1 MVRSREKSMRYYTGK
16 GDQGTTD
23 LLGGRVE
30 KNDPIVALLGDLDEA
45 TSNIGNG
52 RAHATHADLKATLME
67 AQHDLYRIM
76 AELAF
81 TDEIR
86 PETYS
91 FGAERVDWLETT
103 TDAIGTQFELPPH
116 FVLPGDTVPG
126 AALDVARTV
135 VRRAERT
142 AVDVQALG
150 RLSNQEILRYLNR
163 LSSLLFIAARFE
175 DHLAG
180 IQSTKARQ
188 ESDR

>member
-1 MVRSREKSMRYYTGK
+1 MRYYTGK

-23 LLGGRVE
+23 LLGDRVR
-30 KNDPIVALLGDLDEA
+30 KDDPIVELLGELDEA
-45 TSNIGNG
+45 TSSIGNG
-52 RAHATHADLKATLME
+52 RAHATDGELQSRLMD

-81 TDEIR
+81 TDDIR
-86 PETYS
+86 PESYT
-91 FGAERVDWLETT
+91 FGGDRVAWLETIT
-103 TDAIGTQFELPPH
+103 NEIGTRFELPPH
-116 FVLPGDTVPG
+116 FILPGDTVAG

-142 AVDVQALG
+142 AVQVQAVG
-150 RLSNQEILRYLNR
+150 RLTNQEILRYLNR
-163 LSSLLFIAARFE
+163 LSSLLFIAARYE

-188 ESDR
+188 PSDT

>member
-1 MVRSREKSMRYYTGK
+1 MRYYTGK

-23 LLGGRVE
+23 LLGDRVA
-30 KNDPIVALLGDLDEA
+30 KNDPIVELLGDLDEA
-45 TSNIGNG
+45 TSSIGNG
-52 RAHATHADLKATLME
+52 RTHATDTEVKTKLME

-86 PETYS
+86 PES
-91 FGAERVDWLETT
+91 FNFGADRVEWIETT
-103 TDAIGTQFELPPH
+103 TDALGTRFTLPPH
-116 FVLPGDTVPG
+116 FILPGDTIPG

-142 AVDVQALG
+142 AVDVQANG
-150 RLSNQEILRYLNR
+150 RLSNEEILRYLNR
-163 LSSLLFIAARFE
+163 LSSLLFIAARYE

-180 IQSTKARQ
+180 IESTKAKQ
-188 ESDR
+188 EADR

>member
-1 MVRSREKSMRYYTGK
+1 MRYYTGQ
-16 GDQGTTD
+16 GDQGKTD
-23 LLGGRVE
+23 LLGDRVG
-30 KNDPIVALLGDLDEA
+30 KNDPIVGLLGDLDET

-52 RAHATHADLKATLME
+52 RAHATSTELKATLIE

-86 PETYS
+86 PASYDFE
-91 FGAERVDWLETT
+91 ADRVAWLEHV
-103 TDAIGTQFELPPH
+103 TDDIGAKFALPPH
-116 FVLPGDTVPG
+116 FILPGDTIPG

-135 VRRAERT
+135 ARRAERT
-142 AVDVQALG
+142 AVEVHTMG
-150 RLSNQEILRYLNR
+150 RLSNREILRYLNR
-163 LSSLLFIAARFE
+163 LSSLLFIAARYE

-188 ESDR
+188 EDDR

>member
-1 MVRSREKSMRYYTGK
+1 MRYYTGK

-23 LLGGRVE
+23 LLGDRVG
-30 KNDPIVALLGDLDEA
+30 KNDPIVVLLGDLDEA
-45 TSNIGNG
+45 TTSIGNG
-52 RAHATHADLKATLME
+52 RAHATDVELKAGLVD

-86 PETYS
+86 PESYN
-91 FGAERVDWLETT
+91 FGADRVEWLEVT
-103 TDAIGTQFELPPH
+103 TDAIGTRFSLPPH
-116 FVLPGDTVPG
+116 FILPGDTVPG

-142 AVDVQALG
+142 AVDVQAMG
-150 RLSNQEILRYLNR
+150 RLSNQEIMRYLNR
-163 LSSLLFIAARFE
+163 LSSLLFIAARYE

-180 IQSTKARQ
+180 VRSTKARQ
-188 ESDR
+188 DDE

>member
-1 MVRSREKSMRYYTGK
+1 MRYYTGK

-23 LLGGRVE
+23 LLGDRVG

-45 TSNIGNG
+45 TTSIGNG
-52 RAHATHADLKATLME
+52 RAHATDAELKAGLVD

-86 PETYS
+86 PDSYN
-91 FGAERVDWLETT
+91 FGADRVEWLEAT
-103 TDAIGTQFELPPH
+103 TDAIGTRFSLPPH
-116 FVLPGDTVPG
+116 FILPGDTVPG

-142 AVDVQALG
+142 AVDVQAIG
-150 RLSNQEILRYLNR
+150 RLANQEILRYLNR
-163 LSSLLFIAARFE
+163 LSSLLFIAARYE

-188 ESDR
+188 DDE